1 MVADKPNFVFPA
13 EQERQSFLW
22 IIHCCMILA
31 TYPFRLGKELSG
43 HLFFRKDGKRNLRGL
58 ALSGVCRVAL

>member
-1 MVADKPNFVFPA
+1 
-13 EQERQSFLW
+13 
-22 IIHCCMILA
+22 MILA

-58 ALSGVCRVAL
+58 ALSGVCRVPFCGIPFGTNVITDTAVRSYIKHA